1 MDDSKNRITDVQ
13 NNHLDLQT
21 RSLRKNYAR
30 RRIIALIIWNLALS
44 IGLISLAVFCGIQ
57 WERRKEL
64 EDDVRQF
71 QSNLQ
76 TLRRVASI
84 SDLEATSNT
93 LDNLKD
99 ELRDVA
105 TTLGDVQMKV
115 LESNRKLDS
124 TSQKVEGLEN
134 QVNMLSNSID
144 DVRVNVLD
152 VNRRVNEVIAN
163 GSNTFNVLEKVE
175 TLENQ
180 LNIITTSVDDVNENL
195 VEANRRLDEVIANEN
210 YTFNVVQRVEGF
222 ENQLD
227 ILSNSFNSVN
237 ATLVDTNERLWETIE
252 NLNET
257 DLTQQTSVDMLSL
270 SFLETADSVQHINGS
285 VQENYADL
293 ENQLAVLTNFETNT
307 RMRITSIEDNF
318 IFLEMV
324 VTNNSYDIS
333 ELKLHTT
340 NLDSLI
346 SRADVRIT
354 VLEDR
359 LWT

>member
-93 LDNLKD
+93 
-99 ELRDVA
+99 
-105 TTLGDVQMKV
+105 
-115 LESNRKLDS
+115 
-124 TSQKVEGLEN
+124 VEGLEN

-252 NLNET
+252 NVNYTYNVVRQLNET